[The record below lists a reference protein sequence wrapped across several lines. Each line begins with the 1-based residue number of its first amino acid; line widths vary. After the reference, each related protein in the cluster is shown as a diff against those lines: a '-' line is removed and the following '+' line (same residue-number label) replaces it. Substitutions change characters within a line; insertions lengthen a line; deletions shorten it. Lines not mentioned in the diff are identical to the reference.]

1 MKSKLRDKVTLKI
14 KITLYVFTI
23 LVTVISIIG
32 YLSFKEMKNL
42 IEKERSK
49 EVLRLAQT
57 LAMTDEI
64 KRNLNKK
71 DSLALQF

>member
-32 YLSFKEMKNL
+32 YLSFKEMKN
-42 IEKERSK
+42 KSK
-49 EVLRLAQT
+49 C
-57 LAMTDEI
+57 
-64 KRNLNKK
+64 
-71 DSLALQF
+71 